1 MAFPF
6 ISLKHSDDIYTKIF
20 LNINI
25 KVNIDL
31 SIKCL
36 FFFGYRLSC
45 NTPGRADKLLHLFCL
60 QGLVCYNK

>member
-1 MAFPF
+1 MAFPS
-6 ISLKHSDDIYTKIF
+6 ISLKHSDDIYTKKI

-36 FFFGYRLSC
+36 FFGYRLSC
-45 NTPGRADKLLHLFCL
+45 NTPGRADKLLYLFCL
-60 QGLVCYNK
+60 QVL